1 MVNVLNVGAMSS
13 KSFTRFY
20 FIFFVY
26 VTCFRCNHG
35 LFSAAVRRFNG
46 YAGQFYDLVLDVG
59 ESFFPFDRAI
69 SEVIVV
75 SRVTSGLSQGEN
87 FAEGGPVST
96 VGGSRSN
103 IQQKLRNKLDLD
115 VDVYTKTRNHG
126 NIL

>member
-1 MVNVLNVGAMSS
+1 M
-13 KSFTRFY
+13 
-20 FIFFVY
+20 Y
-26 VTCFRCNHG
+26 VACFRCNHD

-126 NIL
+126 NILWKTQKTTVCWKQKEY